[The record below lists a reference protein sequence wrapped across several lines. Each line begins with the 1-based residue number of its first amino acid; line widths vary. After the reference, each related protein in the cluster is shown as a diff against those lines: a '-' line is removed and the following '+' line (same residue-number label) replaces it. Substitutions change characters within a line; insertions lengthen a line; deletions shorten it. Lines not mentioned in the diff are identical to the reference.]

1 METEFS
7 PGDKAKDGKVSKR
20 PRRMEGPSHHH
31 FEGVSTE
38 VFIELAWK
46 MSAGIGTEHKRSS
59 MAESANHQHRAE
71 EAEETE
77 MKLQDEQVT
86 LARPQSHLQRRMIAG
101 RQKKAWSSHEEE
113 AEARKRQRK
122 LLGR

>member
-1 METEFS
+1 
-7 PGDKAKDGKVSKR
+7 
-20 PRRMEGPSHHH
+20 MEGPCHHH

-38 VFIELAWK
+38 VFLELAWK

-59 MAESANHQHRAE
+59 MAESANHQRRAE

-86 LARPQSHLQRRMIAG
+86 LARRQSHLQRRMIAG
-101 RQKKAWSSHEEE
+101 RQKKAWSSPRTKQKQES
-113 AEARKRQRK
+113 
-122 LLGR
+122 GNGNC

>member
-1 METEFS
+1 M
-7 PGDKAKDGKVSKR
+7 GRCLLVSAPNIKGHLWQR
-20 PRRMEGPSHHH
+20 VPII
-31 FEGVSTE
+31 ST
-38 VFIELAWK
+38 
-46 MSAGIGTEHKRSS
+46 G
-59 MAESANHQHRAE
+59 AE

-86 LARPQSHLQRRMIAG
+86 LARRQSHLQRRMIAG

>member
-1 METEFS
+1 
-7 PGDKAKDGKVSKR
+7 
-20 PRRMEGPSHHH
+20 
-31 FEGVSTE
+31 
-38 VFIELAWK
+38 

-86 LARPQSHLQRRMIAG
+86 LARRQSHLQRRMIAG